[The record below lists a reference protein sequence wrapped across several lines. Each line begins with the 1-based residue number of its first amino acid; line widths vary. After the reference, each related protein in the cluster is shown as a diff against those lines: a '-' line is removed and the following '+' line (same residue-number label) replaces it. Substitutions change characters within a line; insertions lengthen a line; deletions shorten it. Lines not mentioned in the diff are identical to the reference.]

1 MASKL
6 SVFPVTTE
14 INKSRHLSI
23 GGCDLV
29 KLAADFG
36 TPLYIFD
43 EATLRQRC
51 REYRHQFLNRYG
63 GTTVQYASKA
73 FFIGALAGLI
83 KEEGLGLDVVSPG
96 ELAMAASA
104 RFPMDMVYYHG
115 NNKSAEE
122 LKLAISRRVGR
133 IVVDSLDELRLLSR
147 LAEESGRIPD
157 ILLRLTPG
165 VDAHTHAHLSTGVL
179 GSKFGFPLFTAADA
193 ISQALAAPSLNLVG
207 LHFHIGSLIDDVQP
221 YLEAMDVV
229 LELAAE
235 IKNSHGFEIE
245 ELDIGG
251 GFGVQYMLD
260 RPVPDTAYFAGGIVA
275 GLMNIC
281 GRLNLQPPA
290 LTIEPG
296 RSIVARAGVALY
308 TAGFTKDVA
317 GGRYIAVDG
326 GMADNIRPALYNA
339 RYEVMS
345 ANRPSEDE
353 TQVVTVAGR
362 YCESGDVLVRDA
374 HLPPLAAGDLL
385 AVPVCGAYCI
395 PMSSNYNAA
404 LKPPIVMVADGQA
417 RLIRRRQTIQDLTCC
432 DLL

>member
-6 SVFPVTTE
+6 SVFPTGTE
-14 INKSRHLSI
+14 INKAGHLSI

-36 TPLYIFD
+36 TPLYILD
-43 EATLRQRC
+43 EATIRQRC
-51 REYRHQFLNRYG
+51 REYRHQFQNRYG
-63 GTTVQYASKA
+63 ATTVQYASKA
-73 FFIGALAGLI
+73 FLTGALAGLI

-96 ELAMAASA
+96 ELAMATSA
-104 RFPMDMVYYHG
+104 KFPMDMVYYHG
-115 NNKSAEE
+115 NNKSADE

-133 IVVDSLDELRLLSR
+133 IVVDSVDELRLLAR
-147 LAEESGRIPD
+147 LAEGGGRIPD
-157 ILLRLTPG
+157 ILLRITPG

-179 GSKFGFPLFTAADA
+179 GSKFGVPMFAAADA
-193 ISQALAAPSLNLVG
+193 IAQALAAASLNLVG

-221 YLEAMDVV
+221 YLEAMEVV

-235 IKNSHGFEIE
+235 IKSSHGFEIE

-251 GFGVQYMLD
+251 GFGVQYTLD
-260 RPVPDTAYFAGGIVA
+260 GTVPETAYFAQGIVA
-275 GLMNIC
+275 GLMNTC

-296 RSIVARAGVALY
+296 RSIVAQAGVALY
-308 TAGFTKDVA
+308 TTGFAKEVA

-326 GMADNIRPALYNA
+326 GMADNIRPSLYNA
-339 RYEVMS
+339 RYEVMA
-345 ANRPSEDE
+345 ANRASEDE
-353 TQVVTVAGR
+353 THLFTVAGR
-362 YCESGDVLVRDA
+362 YCESGDILVRDA
-374 HLPPLAAGDLL
+374 HLPHLSAGDLL
-385 AVPVCGAYCI
+385 AIPVCGAYCI

-404 LKPPIVMVADGQA
+404 LKPPIVMVADGQS
-417 RLIRRRQTIQDLTCC
+417 RLIRRRQTIQDLTAC